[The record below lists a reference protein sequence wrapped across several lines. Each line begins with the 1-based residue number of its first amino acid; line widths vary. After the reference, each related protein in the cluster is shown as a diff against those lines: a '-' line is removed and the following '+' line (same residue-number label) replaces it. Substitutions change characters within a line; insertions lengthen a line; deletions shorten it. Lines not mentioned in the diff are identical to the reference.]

1 MQLIFRD
8 DQTNPTTIPGI
19 YSQLLD
25 VEKVDLIMGGYGTN
39 MLAPA
44 MPLVMQRKK
53 LFIGLLGLGVNTEFN
68 YPNYFV
74 MIPSGPGSEA
84 LVHQGLHRHGDE
96 AEPAADHG
104 RDRGGGR
111 RVRAQCRR
119 RRARERQE
127 GRTEDRL

>member
-1 MQLIFRD
+1 M
-8 DQTNPTTIPGI
+8 PGI

-53 LFIGLLGLGVNTEFN
+53 LFIGLLGLGVNIEFN

-74 MIPSGPGSEA
+74 MIPSGPDPKPSFTKGFIDMAMKQNSA
-84 LVHQGLHRHGDE
+84 AGD
-96 AEPAADHG
+96 G
-104 RDRGGGR
+104 RDRGGRCG
-111 RVRAQCRR
+111 VRGECRR
-119 RRARERQE
+119 RCA
-127 GRTEDRL
+127 